1 MDLYLICPLL
11 PIPSISEPENLGGHR
26 SSFFVLLFQ
35 FVSYLYLSCC
45 SRFPLSLCAE
55 NLVGQVSRKVSKVS
69 SDIQS
74 GTNQTICRLHSDAQF
89 TQIIQRHSKW
99 TKSNSTIH
107 HLQFPFF
114 IWPKSSHCAS
124 QLYYLDLSFYFD
136 EELQLFINI
145 CTNFLIKF
153 FVGWK
158 L

>member
-89 TQIIQRHSKW
+89 TQIIQRPL
-99 TKSNSTIH
+99 H
-107 HLQFPFF
+107 HLQFALF
-114 IWPKSSHCAS
+114 IWQNSSYCAS